1 VIVEADTVEYTVV
14 YIACPHE
21 LAEEELGVEDTVLDD
36 DATAL
41 DIVSEAVLLEATALL
56 LDKLE
61 LIAAL
66 LDGSEEER
74 LDEVDGFAD
83 SEALADDN
91 ELLSDDDVEEDTAA
105 EGDVLL
111 DDTAAEDD
119 ILLDDTA
126 AEDDIPED
134 WAAEEDSEDVPLLLA
149 GALERLDVLWYELDA
164 APLDCDEETDDV
176 VDGIAPEDEAEEL
189 LSCNDP
195 DDWAAEDEVPEDTA
209 AEEVPEDTAAE
220 NSDEDVIVPDE
231 EAERVPDAEADSE
244 DEPLLLAGALER
256 LVVGIEVEAAP
267 LDSDEGE
274 GVVEADAPIELWY
287 ELEAAPEGAALD
299 VALERVAVELWEA
312 LPAAIEELE
321 VVYCVEEAAEE
332 VPAEGVS
339 YFRLIG
345 VFRSF
350 KIFSRTLYII
360 IWPVARFAIL
370 VLKARFF
377 IPAQACAESPSQ
389 AVSQ

>member
-1 VIVEADTVEYTVV
+1 VIVEANTVEYTVV

-21 LAEEELGVEDTVLDD
+21 LAEEELGAEDAVLDD

-41 DIVSEAVLLEATALL
+41 DVVSEPIVLLEATALL

-66 LDGSEEER
+66 LDGSEVEM

-105 EGDVLL
+105 EN
-111 DDTAAEDD
+111 
-119 ILLDDTA
+119 
-126 AEDDIPED
+126 DIPED

-164 APLDCDEETDDV
+164 APLDCDEEMDDV
-176 VDGIAPEDEAEEL
+176 VDSIAPEDEAEEL
-189 LSCNDP
+189 LSDNDP
-195 DDWAAEDEVPEDTA
+195 DDRAAEDEVPEDTA
-209 AEEVPEDTAAE
+209 AEEAPEDAAAE
-220 NSDEDVIVPDE
+220 DSDEDVIVPDE

-244 DEPLLLAGALER
+244 DEPLPLAGALER

-274 GVVEADAPIELWY
+274 GVVEDDAPIELWY
-287 ELEAAPEGAALD
+287 ELEAATEDAALD

-312 LPAAIEELE
+312 LLAAIEELE
-321 VVYCVEEAAEE
+321 VAYCVEEAAEE
-332 VPAEGVS
+332 VPPEGVS

-345 VFRSF
+345 V
-350 KIFSRTLYII
+350 L
-360 IWPVARFAIL
+360 
-370 VLKARFF
+370 
-377 IPAQACAESPSQ
+377 
-389 AVSQ
+389 